1 MRLSQQLI
9 FEVII
14 LKIISKGII
23 ISATLLLFSG
33 CSFEEIKSDK
43 NIVTSDSAETTT
55 TMQVLEV
62 PELTTTTT
70 AATTPAEV
78 IPGED
83 VTSVV
88 EENNPFPAL
97 MITTANVNARK
108 GPSTADEISQ
118 TVVEGTEVTVVGYAD
133 GWYQIDLDGET
144 LYIIEDYLE
153 AVVENSDESDEEEQ
167 QE

>member
-1 MRLSQQLI
+1 MLGVAAML
-9 FEVII
+9 
-14 LKIISKGII
+14 
-23 ISATLLLFSG
+23 SG

-43 NIVTSDSAETTT
+43 NIVTSETKATTT

-62 PELTTTTT
+62 PELTTTTP
-70 AATTPAEV
+70 AVTTPAEPV
-78 IPGED
+78 PGETTP
-83 VTSVV
+83 VT
-88 EENNPFPAL
+88 EEESPFPVT

-133 GWYQIDLDGET
+133 GWYQIDLNGET

-153 AVVENSDESDEEEQ
+153 VVEEEE
-167 QE
+167 E

>member
-1 MRLSQQLI
+1 MKLI
-9 FEVII
+9 KKTII
-14 LKIISKGII
+14 MLGV
-23 ISATLLLFSG
+23 AAMLSG

-43 NIVTSDSAETTT
+43 NIVTSETKATTT

-62 PELTTTTT
+62 PELTTTTP
-70 AATTPAEV
+70 AVTTPAEPV
-78 IPGED
+78 PGETTP
-83 VTSVV
+83 VT
-88 EENNPFPAL
+88 EEESPFPVT

-133 GWYQIDLDGET
+133 GWYQIDLNGET

-153 AVVENSDESDEEEQ
+153 VVEEEE
-167 QE
+167 E